1 MPTKPSSRRRVKCP
15 CCGKTITVEVVSSLR
30 PGDKH
35 LAALM
40 TGTLNR
46 ATCSDCKVEFLVET
60 PLVYLDGQTSF
71 IVYLLEPPEDGNTE
85 ALEREVDCMATEV
98 FSRENL
104 ERPLVRLTFTYPDF
118 IEKIKLRTL
127 GYDDRLIEYAKYQLF
142 QNISEER
149 LSKFQHK
156 LLLDFS
162 NRDEDKLVFLVYDR
176 ETNKPLSVV
185 HVPMED
191 FRTLEQEFAEN
202 LAMLQELDAIFPT
215 CHVSADRLI

>member
-1 MPTKPSSRRRVKCP
+1 
-15 CCGKTITVEVVSSLR
+15 VVSSLR

-35 LAALM
+35 LMALM
-40 TGTLNR
+40 TGALNR
-46 ATCSDCKVEFLVET
+46 ATCPDCKAEFLVET

-104 ERPLVRLTFTYPDF
+104 ERPQVRLTFTYPDF
-118 IEKIKLRTL
+118 IEKIKLHTL

-142 QNISEER
+142 RNISEEQ

-176 ETNKPLSVV
+176 ETNRPLSAV

-191 FRTLEQEFAEN
+191 FRSLEQEFAEN
-202 LAMLQELDAIFPT
+202 LEMLKELDAIFPT